1 MQVKPFDFARKAEPE
16 QILNFIQ
23 QEHPQTMA
31 LILSYLDPVQAGQ
44 ILSELNPD
52 VQAEVA
58 RRIAVMDRTSPE
70 IINEVERVLE
80 QKLSSSFTQ
89 DYTQTGGIEAVV
101 EVLNGVDRG
110 TEKTILD
117 SLEIQDPELADEIKK
132 RMFVFEDIVTLDN
145 RAIQR
150 VIRDVENDDLLLS
163 LKVAS
168 EEVKEI
174 VFSNMS
180 QRMVETFKEEMEIM
194 GPVRLRDVEEAQ
206 SRIVG
211 VVRKLEEAG
220 EIVIARGGGD
230 DIIV

>member
-1 MQVKPFDFARKAEPE
+1 M
-16 QILNFIQ
+16 NFIQ

-44 ILSELNPD
+44 ILSELNPE

-80 QKLSSSFTQ
+80 QKLSSAFTQ

-117 SLEIQDPELADEIKK
+117 SLEIQDPDLADEIKNGC
-132 RMFVFEDIVTLDN
+132 LC
-145 RAIQR
+145 
-150 VIRDVENDDLLLS
+150 
-163 LKVAS
+163 
-168 EEVKEI
+168 
-174 VFSNMS
+174 
-180 QRMVETFKEEMEIM
+180 
-194 GPVRLRDVEEAQ
+194 
-206 SRIVG
+206 SRILLRLITVQFSESFAMW
-211 VVRKLEEAG
+211 KMT
-220 EIVIARGGGD
+220 IFCFP
-230 DIIV
+230 

>member
-110 TEKTILD
+110 TEN
-117 SLEIQDPELADEIKK
+117 DP
-132 RMFVFEDIVTLDN
+132 
-145 RAIQR
+145 
-150 VIRDVENDDLLLS
+150 
-163 LKVAS
+163 
-168 EEVKEI
+168 
-174 VFSNMS
+174 
-180 QRMVETFKEEMEIM
+180 
-194 GPVRLRDVEEAQ
+194 
-206 SRIVG
+206 
-211 VVRKLEEAG
+211 
-220 EIVIARGGGD
+220 
-230 DIIV
+230 